1 MQTATKNNY
10 ELNDYII
17 QTSGEEII
25 SLSHNPK
32 RKKRTLINIVL
43 IFVKGKFLFIEK
55 KETLFSNYMG
65 NKCEKSESF
74 IYFF

>member
-32 RKKRTLINIVL
+32 RKKRTAYQHRFNFCKRKIS
-43 IFVKGKFLFIEK
+43 FYRKKGDVILQLYGK
-55 KETLFSNYMG
+55 
-65 NKCEKSESF
+65 
-74 IYFF
+74 